1 MAMAAAQSRR
11 VMPAATAQRRSRGL
25 LSNRHYGM
33 MQDRVGLGGVVAAHA
48 QREGRDVQT
57 HRRPDRARRRER
69 DLHACIA
76 GGGIG
81 GGHGGAF
88 AYRRGLSLRLD
99 AAGRGRATSEVAT
112 QRSRSSNR
120 LGQQLSEAMHQA
132 RFTLTGCHRAA
143 SERR

>member
-1 MAMAAAQSRR
+1 
-11 VMPAATAQRRSRGL
+11 MPSAR
-25 LSNRHYGM
+25 
-33 MQDRVGLGGVVAAHA
+33 
-48 QREGRDVQT
+48 REGQPDTQT
-57 HRRPDRARRRER
+57 EPDAERER
-69 DLHACIA
+69 DLHAWIA

-81 GGHGGAF
+81 GGHCGTF

-112 QRSRSSNR
+112 QRLRGINR
-120 LGQQLSEAMHQA
+120 LAQQLSEALHQA